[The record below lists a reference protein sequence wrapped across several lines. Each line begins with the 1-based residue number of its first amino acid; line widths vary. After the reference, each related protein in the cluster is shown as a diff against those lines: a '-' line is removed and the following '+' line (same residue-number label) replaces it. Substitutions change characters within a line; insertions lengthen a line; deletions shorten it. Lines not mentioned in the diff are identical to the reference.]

1 VVRPWPGGENRRGG
15 QASHHEVFE
24 AMRPFLFPC
33 AAIGVSQIAIGCLIG
48 ATPRGQPWTSA
59 VTLPHG
65 RNGLSARRMAVWWT
79 FRELSRCRHVRRE
92 LMRNALLD
100 LPPRIPATACHRRN
114 YVGTYSKSTGKS
126 EEPSV
131 CVCSPASFPWTTLP
145 TDETIARNHIY
156 RLRRC
161 DTLTV
166 ENAHD
171 RPWHAS

>member
-1 VVRPWPGGENRRGG
+1 MSLTVSTAPHGKEPSCRNPWSRCCHCAKAVRPIACHIVGPLSIEDERVSSLKDQVGLPCPLCMSLSSNLLCPRKCHSAQRAFCSAQMGVQQTGRL
-15 QASHHEVFE
+15 SVHEF
-24 AMRPFLFPC
+24 
-33 AAIGVSQIAIGCLIG
+33 
-48 ATPRGQPWTSA
+48 SA
-59 VTLPHG
+59 VT
-65 RNGLSARRMAVWWT
+65 
-79 FRELSRCRHVRRE
+79 
-92 LMRNALLD
+92 
-100 LPPRIPATACHRRN
+100 
-114 YVGTYSKSTGKS
+114 GKP

-145 TDETIARNHIY
+145 PGVTIARNHIY